1 MICFYRITEDEN
13 FYEATIEQ
21 MNFKG
26 SVGPMN
32 YSDLNPFRDHK
43 LYVTEVVATGRFESF
58 KDMARWA
65 NSHGCTK
72 ALMRE

>member
-21 MNFKG
+21 MSFEG
-26 SVGPMN
+26 SVGLMYN
-32 YSDLNPFRDHK
+32 SDVNPFRDHK
-43 LYVTEVVATGRFESF
+43 YYVTEVVATGRFESF
-58 KDMARWA
+58 KDMTLWA

>member
-21 MNFKG
+21 MTFEG
-26 SVGPMN
+26 S
-32 YSDLNPFRDHK
+32 
-43 LYVTEVVATGRFESF
+43 EVVATGRFESF

>member
-13 FYEATIEQ
+13 FYEATIKQ
-21 MNFKG
+21 MTFER
-26 SVGPMN
+26 SVGR
-32 YSDLNPFRDHK
+32 FRDVK
-43 LYVTEVVATGRFESF
+43 MYVIEVVATGRFESF
-58 KDMARWA
+58 EDMERWA